1 MVDFKSPTASNSSPC
16 SSEGLFSDHGTP
28 ATKLTAFSPEDAR
41 DEPKV
46 MANSGIK
53 VHQPPTFTLQGV
65 PLKGSPLG
73 KAARSTNHGAH
84 DPFTT
89 TPSVVTIHG
98 SNVIAPGL
106 SPVAT
111 NFKPS
116 MGAMQNLLSN
126 GSQPSAAH
134 THHRPMGI
142 DTVSYLTATSVP
154 DTKWNGTVLKNPL
167 SVVPDTLLS
176 PIGPR
181 GVSVSTGLAMT
192 EDASKAMGDSSRYL
206 MISQVLKSTTP
217 QELNEI
223 FTVSSGSFTFPRSD

>member
-1 MVDFKSPTASNSSPC
+1 MADFNSPTAPNGSPH
-16 SSEGLFSDHGTP
+16 SSEGVFSDHGTP

-53 VHQPPTFTLQGV
+53 IHQPPTFTLQGV
-65 PLKGSPLG
+65 PIKGSPHG
-73 KAARSTNHGAH
+73 KAARSTNLEAH

-89 TPSVVTIHG
+89 TPSAVTIHG
-98 SNVIAPGL
+98 STLAAPRL

-111 NFKPS
+111 SFTPS
-116 MGAMQNLLSN
+116 AGALNKLPSN
-126 GSQPSAAH
+126 SSQPSA
-134 THHRPMGI
+134 TRTQRRPMGV

-154 DTKWNGTVLKNPL
+154 DTVWNSTITRNHL
-167 SVVPDTLLS
+167 SVVSDTLLS

-181 GVSVSTGLAMT
+181 AVPASTGPALT
-192 EDASKAMGDSSRYL
+192 EDAFNPMSDCSRYL
-206 MISQVLKSTTP
+206 MISQVSKTTNP

-223 FTVSSGSFTFPRSD
+223 FTVSSGS